1 MDDLMVGARRH
12 VGIAFDSEGYE
23 ERRRQA
29 LSEAGRQR
37 DMVLA
42 EVRRFAGEHSF
53 ALEATPS
60 GLVAVPVL
68 VTVHSLLTTSGP

>member
-1 MDDLMVGARRH
+1 

-53 ALEATPS
+53 ALEATPLAS
-60 GLVAVPVL
+60 
-68 VTVHSLLTTSGP
+68 SRYRSW